1 MPRPAGPPTVRLRRL
16 AAELRT
22 LRADAELTREQVE
35 EQTGVN
41 QSTLWRIEKGQ
52 ARPHGGTL
60 ETLFDLYGV
69 DDERRTNL
77 LELARGAKS
86 PGWLR
91 QYPHYSD
98 TISDGYAAYMSFEA
112 EAKAVNNYESLLIPG
127 LLQTEDYA
135 RTIMVDGFGA
145 DTDTVERRVQVR
157 MERQAILLPE
167 RVGRDPLEFWA
178 VIDEAALRREVGGIS
193 VMRRQLGRL
202 LELAELPNVTLQ
214 MIPFD
219 RGHYRGMDNS
229 FSRLRFGASVPDIV
243 HVEGL
248 AGDLFLESEVEVDRF
263 SLVFDHLRATA
274 LSPRDSSALIAAM
287 IQD

>member
-16 AAELRT
+16 AAELKA
-22 LRADAELTREQVE
+22 LRAEAELTREQVE
-35 EQTGVN
+35 ERSGVN
-41 QSTLWRIEKGQ
+41 QATLWRIEKGQ
-52 ARPHGGTL
+52 ARPHTGTL

-69 DDERRTNL
+69 DDVRRTNL
-77 LELARGAKS
+77 IELARGAKS

-112 EAKAVNNYESLLIPG
+112 EAKSVSNYESLLIPG
-127 LLQTEDYA
+127 LLQTSDYA

-145 DTDTVERRVQVR
+145 DTETVQRRVQVR
-157 MERQAILLPE
+157 MERQTILSPE
-167 RVGRDPLEFWA
+167 RAERDPLEFWA
-178 VIDEAALRREVGGIS
+178 VIDEAALRREVGGRS
-193 VMRRQLGRL
+193 VMHAQLGRL
-202 LELAELPNVTLQ
+202 VELAELPNVTVQ
-214 MIPFD
+214 VIPFD

-229 FSRLRFGASVPDIV
+229 FSRLRFGATVPDIV

-248 AGDLFLESEVEVDRF
+248 AGDLFLESEAEVDRF

-274 LSPRDSSALIAAM
+274 LSPRDSNALIATMMLA
-287 IQD
+287 